1 MISVKRRQEMAID
14 GTYNLELDTPM
25 GKRTSKLTL
34 KTDGKS
40 LSGTHS
46 DEMGEQS
53 FTDGS
58 VSGDDFTFSTK
69 VSSPMGEFQLGFK
82 GTVSGD
88 SVTGEVQAGEFGS
101 FPFKGTRA

>member
-1 MISVKRRQEMAID
+1 MAVD

-34 KTDGKS
+34 KTDGDS

-53 FTDGS
+53 FTDGT

-69 VSSPMGEFQLGFK
+69 VSSPMGEFQLSFK

-88 SVTGEVQAGEFGS
+88 AISGEVQAGQFGS